1 MAMNPRLLRP
11 RASGFN
17 PRSISGLALWLDPT
31 DSSSMTIDTG
41 VSLISD
47 KSGNGRN
54 FSSSVGNNQPTLTTI
69 GGKTALNFNG
79 TSHRLFAA
87 DAAIQTS
94 LTSSMS
100 LFIVFEAT
108 FPGNAAVLFNQL
120 TSTGAAERNNFNVAL
135 RADQGADW
143 LFGTLRTRAQSIRS
157 GGNTSTDQRFD
168 SKNVS
173 GRSLL
178 TLSAT
183 FTTTS
188 VTSTSWHNNT
198 AASST
203 AGTSDANSA
212 VGLGIGFRN
221 TTTPDQFYVGR
232 IGEIIAYSSS
242 LSTSQ
247 RLAVQSYLAR
257 KWSIT
262 LA

>member
-1 MAMNPRLLRP
+1 MAMSPRLLRP
-11 RASGFN
+11 RATGFS
-17 PRSISGLALWLDPT
+17 PKSISGLALWLDPT

-41 VSLISD
+41 VSVISD
-47 KSGNGRN
+47 KSGNARN
-54 FSSSVGNNQPTLTTI
+54 FASSVGNNQPTLTTI
-69 GGKTALNFNG
+69 AGKTALNFNG

-94 LTSSMS
+94 LTGSMS

-108 FPGNAAVLFNQL
+108 FPGNAAVVFNQFM
-120 TSTGAAERNNFNVAL
+120 STGISERNNFNMAL
-135 RADQGADW
+135 RADQGAEW
-143 LFGTLRTRAQSIRS
+143 LFGTLRTRATSIRT
-157 GGNTSTDQRFD
+157 GGNTNADQRFD

-173 GRSLL
+173 GRSLA
-178 TLSAT
+178 TMSAA
-183 FTTTS
+183 FATTS
-188 VTSTSWHNNT
+188 VTQTSWHNNT
-198 AASST
+198 SASST

-221 TTTPDQFYVGR
+221 GTTPDQFYVGK
-232 IGEIIAYSSS
+232 IGEVVAYSSE
-242 LSTSQ
+242 LSTLQ

>member
-1 MAMNPRLLRP
+1 MAMSPRLLRP

-47 KSGNGRN
+47 KSGTGRN

-87 DAAIQTS
+87 DAEIQTS
-94 LTSSMS
+94 LTGSVS

-108 FPGNAAVLFNQL
+108 FPGNATFLFSQVQSVGL
-120 TSTGAAERNNFNVAL
+120 SQRNEFNVGLSAN
-135 RADQGADW
+135 QGSSW
-143 LFGTLRTRAQSIRS
+143 LFGTLRTRATSVRT
-157 GGNTSTDQRFD
+157 GGNTNADQRFD
-168 SKNVS
+168 SVDVS
-173 GRSLL
+173 GRNVA
-178 TLSAT
+178 TLQAD
-183 FTTTS
+183 FTSSS
-188 VTSTSWHNNT
+188 VTSTAWRNNI
-198 AASST
+198 AAPSS
-203 AGTSDANSA
+203 AGTSGPSGV
-212 VGLGIGFRN
+212 VGLAIGFRN
-221 TTTPDQFYVGR
+221 TATPDLFYVGR
-232 IGEIIAYSSS
+232 IGEIIAYSTAI
-242 LSTSQ
+242 STSQ